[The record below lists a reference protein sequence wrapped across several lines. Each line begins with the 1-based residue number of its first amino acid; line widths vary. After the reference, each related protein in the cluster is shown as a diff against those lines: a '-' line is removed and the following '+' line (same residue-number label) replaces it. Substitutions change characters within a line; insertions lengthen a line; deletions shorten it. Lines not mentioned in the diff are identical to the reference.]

1 MPRRN
6 CPRFQRCCDQ
16 VSPGTGLAHRPSP
29 TQAPHGG
36 AQTAHDLHA
45 LSTGVACSSESLE
58 KSRVDTECSRV
69 PVVLSTPP
77 PRHRLQRTRR
87 SAHQRWCFLKGR
99 SLRAPYPDV
108 TEQLPSPLLLAPS
121 PRTRAPEYKA
131 SCFLRAASL
140 SFSRMT
146 CRLVTRTIVL
156 GPPCPQAHPSR
167 TGSPRTFLR
176 SACSITTGL
185 AHMPEKTEA
194 LLLLARMGDRDQT
207 GFALPADRTKV
218 ENKIMNVCSHAFPST
233 GRQAPRRGLP
243 EMHRGLHPPAH
254 CPQVQALA
262 GRDQEEP

>member
-1 MPRRN
+1 M
-6 CPRFQRCCDQ
+6 
-16 VSPGTGLAHRPSP
+16 
-29 TQAPHGG
+29 
-36 AQTAHDLHA
+36 
-45 LSTGVACSSESLE
+45 
-58 KSRVDTECSRV
+58 DTECSRV

-77 PRHRLQRTRR
+77 PRRRLQRTRR
-87 SAHQRWCFLKGR
+87 AARQRWCFLKGR

-121 PRTRAPEYKA
+121 PRTRAPEHKA

-146 CRLVTRTIVL
+146 CHLITRTVVL
-156 GPPCPQAHPSR
+156 RPPCPQAHPSR
-167 TGSPRTFLR
+167 TGNPRAFLR
-176 SACSITTGL
+176 STCSVTTGL
-185 AHMPEKTEA
+185 AHMPEKRGASASSKDGRQGSDWVCPPSRQNRSGKQNNEH
-194 LLLLARMGDRDQT
+194 
-207 GFALPADRTKV
+207 
-218 ENKIMNVCSHAFPST
+218 VCSHAFPST